1 VAQKNGKR
9 QNLAKGG
16 PANFG
21 PEFRIRIKRT
31 RKADRRLLTMKSDVF
46 TFIVGGKAGE
56 GVRKAGSAAAR
67 LFVTMGRQVFNMD
80 DYGSLIKG
88 GHNFS
93 VVSTAKRE
101 ITSHYIKADLVVA
114 PDKRSYDI
122 HKKHLSERG
131 IMVYNSDTV
140 GEAEGVGVP
149 LTTEAKKYPNPDL
162 RIGVGAVA
170 TLAAVMGLGKEGL
183 KNLIEKEYSRDKEHN
198 IAYAVS
204 IYDIV
209 YPKIGGKFQ
218 LEGGDKERPIITGNE
233 AIALGAVAGGLDIYY
248 AYPMTP
254 SSSILHYLAAHDR
267 DLGVTAVHPENEI
280 AVINMGIGSVF
291 AGARAMVGSSGG
303 GFALMQEAFS
313 LAGMVEAPLLCYM
326 GSRPGPSTGV
336 PTYTAQG
343 DLDFATCQGHGEFA
357 RIVASPGSIMEAFY
371 LTAEMLEMVWRFQ
384 TPGIILTDKHIA
396 ESRMTVDMDAN
407 KVKWAEPVMHSTGE
421 YKRYLDTEN
430 GVSPLLFP
438 PSKELIK
445 WDSYEHDE
453 MGVTTED
460 SDTIAKMQEKRNR
473 KKKAVADY
481 MMGMYTVNVYGDKGP
496 VIFTYGSTTMS
507 VLEALRCDDI
517 TAKVIQL
524 IYLEPLPVWEL
535 EKYKESG
542 VIVVELSCE
551 GQFASLLSEKVGIE
565 PKAVIKKYDGRP
577 FDPMELANRI
587 KEVI

>member
-1 VAQKNGKR
+1 MKND
-9 QNLAKGG
+9 
-16 PANFG
+16 
-21 PEFRIRIKRT
+21 I
-31 RKADRRLLTMKSDVF
+31 F

-56 GVRKAGSAAAR
+56 GVKKAGSSAAQ
-67 LFVTMGRQVFNMD
+67 LFAGMGRQVFQMD
-80 DYGSLIKG
+80 DYQSLIKG

-93 VVSTAKRE
+93 VISTAKRR
-101 ITSHYIKADLVVA
+101 ITSHYIRADLVVA

-122 HKKHLSERG
+122 HKEHLSEQG
-131 IMVYNSDTV
+131 IMVYNSDAISDV
-140 GEAEGVGVP
+140 EGVGVP
-149 LTTEAKKYPNPDL
+149 LTKEARKYPNPNL

-170 TLAAVMGLGKEGL
+170 TLVAAIGLDKEGL
-183 KNLIEKEYSRDKEHN
+183 KKLIKSEYPRDIENN
-198 IAYAVS
+198 IAYATT

-209 YPKIGGKFQ
+209 YPKIGGRFQ
-218 LEGGDKERPIITGNE
+218 LEGGDKERPIISGNE

-254 SSSILHYLAAHDR
+254 SSSLLHYLASHDR
-267 DLGVTAVHPENEI
+267 ELGVTVVHPENEI
-280 AVINMGIGSVF
+280 AVANMAIGSVF

-313 LAGMVEAPLLCYM
+313 LAGMVEAPLLCVL

-343 DLDFATCQGHGEFA
+343 DLEFAIHQGHGEFP
-357 RIVASPGSIMEAFY
+357 RIVASPGSVEEAFY
-371 LTAEMLEMVWRFQ
+371 LTAEMLSLVWRFQ
-384 TPGIILTDKHIA
+384 TPGILLTEKHMS
-396 ESRMTVDMDAN
+396 ESAMTVDIDAN
-407 KVKWAEPVMHSTGE
+407 KAKWSEPVRHSGGE

-438 PSKELIK
+438 PSEELIK

-453 MGVTTED
+453 LGITTED
-460 SDTIAKMQEKRNR
+460 PNMIAKMWEKRNR
-473 KKKAVADY
+473 KRKAIVDH
-481 MMGMYTVNVYGDKGP
+481 MKGMHTVNVYGNKGP

-507 VLEALRCDDI
+507 VLEALESGNI
-517 TAKVIQL
+517 EATVVQP

-535 EKYKESG
+535 EKYKESD
-542 VIVVELSCE
+542 VVVVELSCAE
-551 GQFASLLSEKVGIE
+551 QFASLLEEKVGIK

-577 FDPMELANRI
+577 FDPDELATKI

>member
-1 VAQKNGKR
+1 
-9 QNLAKGG
+9 
-16 PANFG
+16 
-21 PEFRIRIKRT
+21 
-31 RKADRRLLTMKSDVF
+31 MKSDVF

-67 LFVTMGRQVFNMD
+67 LFATMGRQVFNMD

-101 ITSHYIKADLVVA
+101 ITSRYIKADLVVA
-114 PDKRSYDI
+114 LDKRSYDI
-122 HKKHLSERG
+122 HKKYLSERG

-140 GEAEGVGVP
+140 GEAEGVGIP

-170 TLAAVMGLGKEGL
+170 TLAAVMGLEKESL
-183 KNLIEKEYSRDKEHN
+183 KNLIEKEYPREIEHN
-198 IAYAVS
+198 VAYAVS

-218 LEGGDKERPIITGNE
+218 LEEGDRERPIVTGNE
-233 AIALGAVAGGLDIYY
+233 AIALGAAAGGLDIYY

-254 SSSILHYLAAHDR
+254 SSSILHYFAAHDR
-267 DLGVTAVHPENEI
+267 EVGVTAVHPENEI
-280 AVINMGIGSVF
+280 AVINMAIGSAF

-313 LAGMVEAPLLCYM
+313 LAGMVEAPLLCVV

-343 DLDFATCQGHGEFA
+343 DLNFATCQGHGEFV
-357 RIVASPGSIMEAFY
+357 RIVASPGSVEEAFD
-371 LTAEMLEMVWRFQ
+371 LTAEMLDLLWRFQ
-384 TPGIILTDKHIA
+384 TPGIILTDKHLA
-396 ESRMTVDMDAN
+396 ESRMTVDIDTKKA
-407 KVKWAEPVMHSTGE
+407 KWPEPVMHKGDE
-421 YKRYLDTEN
+421 YKRYLDTES
-430 GVSPLLFP
+430 GISPLLFP

-445 WDSYEHDE
+445 WNSYEHDE
-453 MGVTTED
+453 LGVTTED
-460 SDTIAKMQEKRNR
+460 PEMIARMQEKRRR
-473 KKKAVADY
+473 KKKAITDY
-481 MMGMYTVNVYGDKGP
+481 MMGMHTVNIYGNKGP
-496 VIFTYGSTTMS
+496 VILTYGSTTMS
-507 VLEALRCDDI
+507 VLEALRCGGI
-517 TAKVIQL
+517 EAKVIQP

-551 GQFASLLSEKVGIE
+551 GQFASLLSEKVGIK

-577 FDPMELANRI
+577 FDPVELANRI

>member
-1 VAQKNGKR
+1 
-9 QNLAKGG
+9 
-16 PANFG
+16 
-21 PEFRIRIKRT
+21 
-31 RKADRRLLTMKSDVF
+31 MKSDVF

-67 LFVTMGRQVFNMD
+67 LFATMGRQVFNMD

-101 ITSHYIKADLVVA
+101 ITSRYIKADLVVA
-114 PDKRSYDI
+114 LDKRSYDI
-122 HKKHLSERG
+122 HKKYLSERG

-140 GEAEGVGVP
+140 GEAEGVGIP

-170 TLAAVMGLGKEGL
+170 TLAAVMGLEKESL
-183 KNLIEKEYSRDKEHN
+183 KNLIEKEYPREIEHN
-198 IAYAVS
+198 VAYAVS

-218 LEGGDKERPIITGNE
+218 LEEGDRERPIVTGNE
-233 AIALGAVAGGLDIYY
+233 AIALGAAAGGLDIYY

-254 SSSILHYLAAHDR
+254 SSSILHYFAAHDR
-267 DLGVTAVHPENEI
+267 EVGVTAVHPENEI
-280 AVINMGIGSVF
+280 AVINMAIGSAF

-313 LAGMVEAPLLCYM
+313 LAGMVEAPLLCVV

-343 DLDFATCQGHGEFA
+343 DLNFATCQGHGEFV
-357 RIVASPGSIMEAFY
+357 RIVASPGSVEEAFD
-371 LTAEMLEMVWRFQ
+371 LTAEMLDLLWRFQ
-384 TPGIILTDKHIA
+384 TPGIILTDKHLA
-396 ESRMTVDMDAN
+396 ESRMTVDIDTKKA
-407 KVKWAEPVMHSTGE
+407 KWPEPVMHKGDE
-421 YKRYLDTEN
+421 YKRYLDTES
-430 GVSPLLFP
+430 GISPLLFP

-445 WDSYEHDE
+445 WNSYEHDE
-453 MGVTTED
+453 LGVTTED
-460 SDTIAKMQEKRNR
+460 PEMIARMQEKRRR
-473 KKKAVADY
+473 KKKAITDY
-481 MMGMYTVNVYGDKGP
+481 MMGMHTVNIYGNKGP

-507 VLEALRCDDI
+507 VLETLRCGGI
-517 TAKVIQL
+517 EAKVIQP

-535 EKYKESG
+535 EKYKESS

-577 FDPMELANRI
+577 FDPFELANRI